1 MVRCKWRNGIRK
13 NERKRGKNEKK
24 ITIKKLK
31 KINQHGN
38 CRPEG
43 PLKSSLVRDAFRH
56 LYFSIRVE
64 DKKEDGKKK
73 KKKN

>member
-24 ITIKKLK
+24 ITIKKFK